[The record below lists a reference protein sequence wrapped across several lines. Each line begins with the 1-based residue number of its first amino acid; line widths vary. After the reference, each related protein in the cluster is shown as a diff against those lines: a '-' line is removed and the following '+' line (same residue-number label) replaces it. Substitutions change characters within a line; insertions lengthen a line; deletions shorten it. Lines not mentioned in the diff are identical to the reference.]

1 MPVPASDA
9 TTALGTFW
17 STNGRSRALFSRFR
31 TGADNKV
38 KVTGVRSSARNTA
51 TSAAVRTTVE
61 SFFEALGAALGFA
74 FLAQTDGAPKKPTAH
89 AAQAKKRREIGFFF
103 TTGQFCW
110 WNKRRTVV
118 PGDFLGGITRPGSRV

>member
-1 MPVPASDA
+1 
-9 TTALGTFW
+9 
-17 STNGRSRALFSRFR
+17 LFSRFR

-61 SFFEALGAALGFA
+61 SFFEATDVALGFA
-74 FLAQTDGAPKKPTAH
+74 FWAQIDGKPKKPTAH
-89 AAQAKKRREIGFFF
+89 AVEAKETRKLNFFF